1 MKNLIL
7 SAVFAVVAFTSN
19 AQLKII
25 NVYEVITFNK
35 DTLTT
40 TPYDVI
46 KNPSNI
52 SDTLSIS
59 KRFIINFSNNTFIEY
74 VNGENVSNGTVE
86 VIRELVGDG
95 FKVLLK
101 DSSNLIRGIDS
112 YLAFCYYFSQ
122 TENKTSVEYYE
133 SFSIY

>member
-1 MKNLIL
+1 MKNLFL
-7 SAVFAVVAFTSN
+7 SAIFVFIAFASN

-46 KNPSNI
+46 KNPSHI
-52 SDTLSIS
+52 SDTLKIS

-74 VNGENVSNGTVE
+74 VNGENVSNGTIDV
-86 VIRELVGDG
+86 VRELVGDG

-112 YLAFCYYFSQ
+112 YLVFCYYFVQ
-122 TENKTSVEYYE
+122 TENQTDVEYFE

>member
-1 MKNLIL
+1 MKNLFL
-7 SAVFAVVAFTSN
+7 STIFVVIAFASN

-25 NVYEVITFNK
+25 NVYEVIIFNK
-35 DTLTT
+35 DSLTT

-46 KNPSNI
+46 KNPSYI
-52 SDTLSIS
+52 SDTLKIS

-74 VNGENVSNGTVE
+74 ENGENISNGTVE
-86 VIRELVGDG
+86 IIRELVGDG

-112 YLAFCYYFSQ
+112 YLIFCYYFVQ
-122 TENKTSVEYYE
+122 TENQTSVEYFE
-133 SFSIY
+133 NFSIY